1 MAKFNFGNWIKD
13 TGIIKTVSK
22 ATGTIGN
29 KFFNIFDNQLNNFSK
44 ISSNTA
50 NFLGG
55 TWTPYLIV
63 GCAFV
68 FLYYR
73 TGGGL
78 QQIQMPFKYK

>member
-1 MAKFNFGNWIKD
+1 MGFNFGNWLKD
-13 TGIIKTVSK
+13 TGVIQAGSS
-22 ATGTIGN
+22 IGN

-44 ISSNTA
+44 ISSNSA
-50 NFLGG
+50 NFLSSS
-55 TWTPYLIV
+55 WTPYLIGGV
-63 GCAFV
+63 FLI

>member
-1 MAKFNFGNWIKD
+1 MGFNFGNWLKD
-13 TGIIKTVSK
+13 TGVIQTAS
-22 ATGTIGN
+22 GIGN
-29 KFFNIFDNQLNNFSK
+29 KFFNIFDNQLSNFSK
-44 ISSNTA
+44 ISSNAA

-55 TWTPYLIV
+55 SWTPYIIV

>member
-1 MAKFNFGNWIKD
+1 MGFNFGDWIQK
-13 TGIIKTVSK
+13 TGIIQTGSK
-22 ATGTIGN
+22 IGN
-29 KFFNIFDNQLNNFSK
+29 KFFSIFDNQHTNLGNM
-44 ISSNTA
+44 SSSIGG
-50 NFLGG
+50 FLGG
-55 TWTPYLIV
+55 SWTPYLIV